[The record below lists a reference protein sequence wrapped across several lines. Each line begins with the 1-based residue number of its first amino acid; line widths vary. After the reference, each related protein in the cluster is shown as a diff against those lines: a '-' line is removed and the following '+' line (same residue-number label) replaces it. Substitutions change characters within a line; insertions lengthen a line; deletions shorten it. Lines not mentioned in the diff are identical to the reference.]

1 MKLTISDEA
10 TAALLEYADHKDTAS
25 ATVLRLLG
33 EVDELKHAVSRRD
46 RKIAKLRSDLADKR
60 ARNGLSMPP
69 SIRQARQEFRT
80 ITGQWPEETP

>member
-1 MKLTISDEA
+1 VKLTISDEA

-25 ATVLRLLG
+25 ATILRLLR
-33 EVDELKHAVSRRD
+33 EVDKLKHAVSRRD